1 MNRLVTLLLAGTLSL
16 SAQAIRPR
24 PVPYTVTQSDG
35 TTLTVIKHGNDHLA
49 YYTTLDGK
57 VLQRNA
63 SGDLCYARLDG
74 SRLQPT
80 SYIAHNAAQRA
91 ATEQAFAR
99 DSALTPTQV
108 AAIKAETSPR
118 NRKAI
123 QASTSDGL
131 GKYGTS
137 GKGAVGSIGAY
148 TIPVIMVQF
157 SDLKFQSSTTVD
169 KMNRFY
175 NEVGYDD
182 ESSCVGSVR
191 DYFVSQSGGMFTPTF
206 EIVGIVTLNT
216 SYKTYGAN
224 DSYGN
229 DKGWDNYA
237 FLRACVNAAAAQGV
251 DFAQYV
257 QGSGVPLVAL
267 LYAGPGEATDYSS
280 NAENYLWPAED
291 DCDIDINGV
300 HFNSVF
306 MGNELYYDNSLM
318 GMGVFC
324 HEFGHALGLPDFYC
338 TDYSYEADDP
348 FGFWDIMDC
357 GAYVNS
363 SRAPIGYTAY
373 ERSYLGWQ
381 NLVELGSEAQKV
393 TLSKFDAASAEAG
406 TNAVIIR
413 NSRSETFIL
422 ENRQPGTWY
431 PSSFGSGIMLQR
443 YAYSQSA
450 WSQNIPNNTQ
460 SKKRACLLPA
470 NNVKFNYGTNVS
482 PRNLYGNGVNEITS
496 LPTYSGTA
504 KTDAPIYN
512 ITKSGSDITFYW
524 LSTDISP
531 YSVGDTLEQA
541 GLTSRYVGNL
551 QLLVEPKADG
561 AYTGEVQ
568 IPATFTRDGIT
579 YTYIGIDSLA
589 FAGCDGLTAVSIPA
603 TVTRIA
609 TDAFR
614 HTPALKQITVAA
626 DNEAFQ
632 SVGGVL
638 FTRSTLLDGVSA
650 SAARPRAATTEQT
663 ATFDFGGNALGLPVS
678 TSASPSAGNIT
689 APLTVDD
696 VTLSTTDG
704 TTATRLWKSTS
715 TTDLRVYKNGGTLT
729 FSVPAQQEITQ
740 IVFTYS
746 ALNMT
751 ASEGTLTSGTWT
763 GTAQSVTFSAGATC
777 KITKVVVTYSA
788 AAPAEAAL
796 LCYPAALGTDY
807 TVPKAVSRLADYAFE
822 DADVRTLV
830 LSDSLL
836 TLGANA
842 LSTAAL
848 TSLACPAMTP
858 PTAESDPFTAV
869 NKSLCTLTVPAEA
882 EAAYRAA
889 DYWKEFFSST
899 NIATPTAP
907 VASDSRTPLFDLS
920 GRRISRT
927 TRGVYIMGGRKVVV
941 P

>member
-1 MNRLVTLLLAGTLSL
+1 MTRLATLLLTGTLAL

-35 TTLTVIKHGNDHLA
+35 TTLTVVKHGNDHLA
-49 YYTTLDGK
+49 FYTTQDGK
-57 VLQRNA
+57 ILVRNA
-63 SGDLCYARLDG
+63 DGDLCYARLDG
-74 SRLQPT
+74 DLLRPT
-80 SYIAHNAAQRA
+80 AYIAHNAAQRA
-91 ATEQAFAR
+91 ATEQTFAR
-99 DSALTPTQV
+99 DSAITPTRL
-108 AAIKAETSPR
+108 ATLKAETTPR
-118 NRKAI
+118 SRKAI

-137 GKGAVGSIGAY
+137 GKGAVGSIGTY

-157 SDLKFQSSTTVD
+157 SDLKFQSSTTVE

-175 NEVGYDD
+175 NEAGYSD
-182 ESSCVGSVR
+182 ESGCVGSVR
-191 DYFVSQSGGMFTPTF
+191 DYFVSQSRGMFTPTF
-206 EIVGIVTLNT
+206 EIVGIVTLSN

-224 DSYGN
+224 DSYGQ
-229 DKGWDNYA
+229 DKGWQNYA
-237 FLRACVNAAAAQGV
+237 FLKDCVNAAAAQGV

-257 QGSGVPLVAL
+257 HGSGVPLVAL
-267 LYAGPGEATDYSS
+267 LYAGAGEATDYSS

-306 MGNELYYDNSLM
+306 MGNELYYDGSLM

-324 HEFGHALGLPDFYC
+324 HEFGHALGMPDFYC
-338 TDYSYEADDP
+338 TDYSYEADDA

-373 ERSYLGWQ
+373 ERSYLGWL

-393 TLSKFDAASAEAG
+393 TLNKADDADG

-443 YAYSQSA
+443 YTYSQAA

-470 NNVKFNYGTNVS
+470 NNVKFDYGTNVS

-504 KTDAPIYN
+504 KTDAPIYD

-531 YSVGDTLEQA
+531 YTVGDTLEQD
-541 GLTSRYVGNL
+541 GLTSRYAGNL

-568 IPATFTRDGIT
+568 IPDTFTRDGLT
-579 YTYIGIDSLA
+579 YTYVGIDSLA
-589 FAGCDGLTAVSIPA
+589 FANCNGLTAVSIPA
-603 TVTRIA
+603 TVTQIA
-609 TDAFR
+609 ADAFR
-614 HTPALKQITVAA
+614 HTPALKQIVVAA
-626 DNEAFQ
+626 GNEAFQ
-632 SVGGVL
+632 SVDGVL
-638 FTRSTLLDGVSA
+638 FTRSTLLDEA
-650 SAARPRAATTEQT
+650 SAPTVRPRAATAAQT
-663 ATFDFGGNALGLPVS
+663 ATFNFGENTLGLPVS

-689 APLTVDD
+689 DPITVDD
-696 VTLSTTDG
+696 VTLTTSSG

-715 TTDLRVYKNGGTLT
+715 TTDLRVYKDGGSLT
-729 FSVPAQQEITQ
+729 FSVPDRQQIEQ
-740 IVFTYS
+740 IAFTYS

-751 ASEGTLTSGTWT
+751 ASEGTLTGGTWT
-763 GTAQSVTFSAGATC
+763 GETQSVTFSANATC

-796 LCYPAALGTDY
+796 LHYPAARDAEY
-807 TVPKAVSRLADYAFE
+807 TVPTVVSRLADYAFE
-822 DADVRTLV
+822 DAAVSTLV

-848 TSLACPAMTP
+848 TSLTCPATTP
-858 PTAESDPFTAV
+858 PTAVSDPFTTV
-869 NKSLCTLTVPAEA
+869 DKSLCTLTVPAEA

-889 DYWKEFFSST
+889 NYWKEFFPAT
-899 NIATPTAP
+899 GIATVTAP
-907 VASDSRTPLFDLS
+907 AAGSSARPCFDLS
-920 GRRISRT
+920 GRRVSRT
-927 TRGVYIMGGRKVVV
+927 SRGVYILGGRKIVV